1 MGGQAAGQA
10 SAKTA
15 DEPGILPSHC
25 LTITPGWR
33 VFLAIA
39 LFALTV
45 VMACS
50 PASETTRTPTP
61 TGNVNGGASSAHTA
75 PNPAASATPLP
86 TATPNPAARAPAT
99 AIAPT
104 AMPPATGPPTVAPPE
119 SPAPT
124 TPAASPTPSSPKPS
138 SLEQAAGSCG
148 NLCSEEFW
156 AAGATVESV
165 RGEVDRGADPTG
177 RNEDGTPALAFAAGS
192 CANPGIV
199 RLLLEAGADPDAV
212 DDYSGFVPLHLAA
225 MVSAYAVNPEIESLC
240 PGDAADLAENTLRVI
255 ELLLKHGAD
264 AGARD
269 HYGQSGL
276 FMYLATLVEQLSNA
290 GWSHDPALR
299 PDIRVVELLLSQG
312 GGIEAESETDAYLL
326 DYAMLVRSGPEVI
339 ELLLDHGA
347 GDAAVALGQEGN
359 ALHLAA
365 TYNADPQVLRM
376 LLERGEDVAATGAN
390 GFTALHL
397 AVRVGDTEPEA
408 VRVLLEGGADV
419 NATDEDGGAALH
431 HAASHSG
438 PEIVGLLLERG
449 AEIDARDRLMNTPL
463 HAAVSGGYN
472 SGDVPRMADPEV
484 VRLLLEAGAEV
495 KARNAAGAAPLHS
508 AALYQDAAAARLLV
522 AGGGDVN
529 AANDAGNTPL
539 HLAARMR
546 ENWSQLPEVDV
557 EFVRLLVDL
566 GADVSARNHADET
579 ACDLAQSQDPDLMAL
594 LC

>member
-1 MGGQAAGQA
+1 MGGQAAGRA
-10 SAKTA
+10 AAKTA
-15 DEPGILPSHC
+15 CEPGVLSSHSHTF
-25 LTITPGWR
+25 LPGWR
-33 VFLAIA
+33 VFLAAA
-39 LFALTV
+39 LFVLTV
-45 VMACS
+45 MMACS
-50 PASETTRTPTP
+50 PASETARTPTP
-61 TGNVNGGASSAHTA
+61 TGNANGGARSAHAA
-75 PNPAASATPLP
+75 PSPAAYPTPPLAAT
-86 TATPNPAARAPAT
+86 TTPAARAPAT

-104 AMPPATGPPTVAPPE
+104 AIPPTTGPPTVAPPA

-124 TPAASPTPSSPKPS
+124 TPAASPTPS

-165 RGEVDRGADPTG
+165 RGELDRGADPTG
-177 RNEDGTPALAFAAGS
+177 TNEDGTPALAFAAGS

-199 RLLLEAGADPDAV
+199 RLLLEAGADLDAV

-225 MVSAYAVNPEIESLC
+225 MVSAYAVDPEIESPC
-240 PGDAADLAENTLRVI
+240 PGDAADLAESAVRVI

-276 FMYLATLVEQLSNA
+276 FLYLATLVEQSSNA

-365 TYNADPQVLRM
+365 TYNAEPQVLRM

-397 AVRVGDTEPEA
+397 AVRVGDTGPEA
-408 VRVLLEGGADV
+408 VRALLEGGADV
-419 NATDEDGGAALH
+419 NATDDDGGAALH

-438 PEIVGLLLERG
+438 PEIVGLLLERD
-449 AEIDARDRLMNTPL
+449 ADVDARDHLMNTPL

-472 SGDVPRMADPEV
+472 SGDAPRMADPEV

-508 AALYQDAAAARLLV
+508 AALYQDAVAARLLV

-529 AANDAGNTPL
+529 AADDLGNTPL

-546 ENWSQLPEVDV
+546 ESWSQLPEVDA
-557 EFVRLLVDL
+557 EFVRLLVEL
-566 GADVSARNHADET
+566 GAEVSARNHAGET
-579 ACDLAQSQDPDLMAL
+579 ACDLARTQDPDLRAL